1 MALAQNTANHLRT
14 GMANTK
20 AFDEV
25 RDLLELSQVTTA
37 GTAQAS
43 KALILD
49 ANKDATGV
57 RNLTLGA
64 AGTTQGTMLLSGATS
79 GVITVTGAAAAG
91 TWTFTLPADDGDAG
105 EQLQTNGSG
114 VSTWEAAGSLRAVKN
129 VVSEV
134 SGKAKEALDK
144 LVKTGVYEFTY
155 KEAGRPTTGD
165 YSTHYVGVM
174 AEELPEVMHH
184 NGRIFSPV
192 SAFGMALLA
201 IKALTEKVESLEAQL
216 GQGRVSTSS

>member
-49 ANKDATGV
+49 ANKDATGI
-57 RNLTLGA
+57 RNLTLGVA
-64 AGTTQGTMLLSGATS
+64 ASTLGTLVLSGNTAGVVTIKTAAT
-79 GVITVTGAAAAG
+79 AG
-91 TWTFTLPADDGDAG
+91 DWALTLPADDGDAG

-114 VSTWEAAGSLRAVKN
+114 VSTWEAAGSSRAVKD
-129 VVSEV
+129 VIRKLDDV
-134 SGKAKEALDK
+134 AHEALDRI
-144 LVKTGVYEFTY
+144 VNRGVYAFHYKPNARQEAKLPALSDTKTEF
-155 KEAGRPTTGD
+155 
-165 YSTHYVGVM
+165 HGVM
-174 AEELPEVMHH
+174 ADEYPEVMMYD
-184 NGRIFSPV
+184 GKIFCPI
-192 SAFGMALLA
+192 SAFGEAMLA
-201 IKALTEKVESLEAQL
+201 IKALAAEVTSLKNQL
-216 GQGRVSTSS
+216 ASA